1 MNYYLSRNFD
11 KSVDKIVTIGKFA
24 YNKDLINTFRI
35 AFSSE
40 IVKGIEN
47 LFDIYVSYYERLVQI
62 NNKNEKEK
70 GEEQKPNLVTIEEIS
85 GSTRNIGQF
94 RCELNLNMQNLKL

>member
-11 KSVDKIVTIGKFA
+11 KSVDKIVTIG
-24 YNKDLINTFRI
+24 
-35 AFSSE
+35 
-40 IVKGIEN
+40 
-47 LFDIYVSYYERLVQI
+47 RLVQI